1 MEKEYY
7 TQEII
12 FIWGNG
18 KVEEMA
24 IVLHLN

>member
-7 TQEII
+7 TQEMI

-18 KVEEMA
+18 KVEEMT

>member
-18 KVEEMA
+18 RVEEMVL
-24 IVLHLN
+24 VLHLN